1 MRALTF
7 AFVVALLPCAVS
19 AQSGPGKAAG
29 TAALV
34 AGSVSAVSTTGE
46 SRLLKKDDAVYPGD
60 RIITGSAGYARLG
73 FLDGGAMTL
82 RPKTEFL
89 IEGFSFDPSLVET
102 KVNVVQP
109 AKPASPNSQVQPTV
123 LQVGQQGSVSG
134 NQAIFRLVR
143 GGFRAVSGLI
153 GKINREDYAVRT
165 AVATIGIRGTV
176 YFTVYCDAAC
186 AADPMVQAGLPAGD
200 TALGGLVSGVDQGA
214 IAVSS
219 AAGNT
224 ALVESSKFLLTTA
237 SGAQIALPGLPG
249 FLAAEG
255 WMQAAAQQAAAPNAG
270 ATASSS
276 ASTGAAAGGSTS
288 ALTNAGLTTVPA
300 LGGVAAAVAATAA
313 ALAFDGDGTNSGS
326 GTSGTTGTGPTQTR

>member
-1 MRALTF
+1 MRAFKF
-7 AFVVALLPCAVS
+7 AFFLALLPLAAS
-19 AQSGPGKAAG
+19 AQPGPGKAAG

-34 AGSVSAVSTTGE
+34 AGSVSAVAANGE
-46 SRLLKKDDAVYPGD
+46 ARLLKKDDAVYAGD
-60 RIITGSAGYARLG
+60 RVITGSAGYVRLG

-89 IEGFSFDPSLVET
+89 IEGFSFDPGLVET
-102 KVNVVQP
+102 KVKVVEP
-109 AKPASPNSQVQPTV
+109 AKPAAAAAPTA
-123 LQVGQQGSVSG
+123 LQIGQQQATGTG

-176 YFTVYCDAAC
+176 YFAIYCDAVC
-186 AADPMVQAGLPAGD
+186 AADPMVQASLPAGD

-219 AAGNT
+219 GAGNT

-270 ATASSS
+270 ATASST
-276 ASTGAAAGGSTS
+276 ASTGAAAGSSSS
-288 ALTNAGLTTVPA
+288 ALTSAGLSTVPA

-313 ALAFDGDGTNSGS
+313 ALAFDGDDTNSGS